1 MAMSPLE
8 LYLILLAAG
17 VISGFMNTLAGG
29 GATVSLSALLLLG
42 LPPHIANATNR
53 VGSWVGSI
61 TRIAV
66 FQRSKAIDWRNAL
79 YLMLPTALGSLSG
92 AWLADMVSSR
102 FLEDMIVITVIITFV
117 LLLVGMRRFLQPKSG
132 GTVNIGWRQIL
143 IFYVIGGWVGFLLLG
158 AGTYLLIALVLFVG
172 YDLLKAN
179 PVKAV
184 LILGADTA
192 SLLLFTSQGQ
202 VDWLAGLILSAGNC
216 GGSWLAASMALKEES
231 RKWIVLMMF
240 VVVLLDLVGLLR
252 GSL

>member
-1 MAMSPLE
+1 MAMNSLG

-17 VISGFMNTLAGG
+17 AVSGFMNTLAGG
-29 GATVSLSALLLLG
+29 GAAVSLSALLLLG

-61 TRIAV
+61 TRIIV
-66 FQRSKAIDWRNAL
+66 FQRSKAIDWRNGL
-79 YLMLPTALGSLSG
+79 LLLLPTALGAISG
-92 AWLADMVSSR
+92 AWLADRVSNR

-117 LLLVGMRRFLQPKSG
+117 LLLVGMRRFLRPQSREA
-132 GTVNIGWRQIL
+132 VDMGWKQIL
-143 IFYVIGGWVGFLLLG
+143 IFYLIGGWVGFLLLG

-172 YDLLKAN
+172 YDLIKAN

-202 VDWLAGLILSAGNC
+202 VDWLAGFILSAGNS
-216 GGSWLAASMALKEES
+216 GGSWLAANMALKEES

-240 VVVLLDLVGLLR
+240 IVVLLDLVGLFR